1 MKKTLNFHLFL
12 ISDYKN
18 FVLKIVF
25 NYKLISLEAI
35 GERIIY
41 NECKTQ
47 IYFTYLATTLRIT

>member
-41 NECKTQ
+41 NECKTV
-47 IYFTYLATTLRIT
+47 